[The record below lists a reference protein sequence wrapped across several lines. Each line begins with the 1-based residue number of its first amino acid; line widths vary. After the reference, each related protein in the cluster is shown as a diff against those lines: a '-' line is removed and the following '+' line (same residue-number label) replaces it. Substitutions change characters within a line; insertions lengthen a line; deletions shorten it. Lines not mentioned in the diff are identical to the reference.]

1 MAFLLG
7 GALGASPR
15 YTGALTPTPDEA
27 MDTATCVKMDNHW
40 NAQYTLPVMLGTP
53 SQKLEVVPD
62 TGSFSLVL
70 VSTLCTDSA
79 CQEHARFDV
88 NSSSTYLDGTDSEF
102 TIEYGQGSVLVHH
115 GKDVVRF
122 GSTKRDNI
130 SLLLMRRETLEYFGE
145 AAYDGVLGLGHRATA
160 ESGASALLTEYG
172 VSSFGICLGQA
183 DGAPGRLDLSQDIDA
198 LKSKYTTQLHV
209 VGQIHWGVSLQGI
222 SVGGVPLYAP
232 KDFTAA
238 SEPFK
243 SDKNKT
249 MDEEHDGDLRERAR
263 AAQDKDGLACG
274 KWEDWN
280 EHGEEIS
287 GKGCGAIVDSGTSL
301 LTVPSATFDALYE
314 AIGEDALDT
323 LAMQDECKGEVY
335 DSLPTISFKLDGHE
349 LKMEPAQYM
358 GTMEVYPEVFASAR
372 SGGFMFKLGKTSS
385 QFAYRTACIPLLTTI
400 DTMTDHGPL
409 VIIGVPFFRAF
420 SVQFERLNKKI
431 RLAPVAQGSTLCAGC
446 NLKEFEDEAAAAAAA
461 GASKHDAIA
470 LAEQAKTPQPVKVR
484 SDKLRLPWWAVNPV
498 FRKQSMTVRP
508 DLTDGVKP
516 KTPFKET
523 ELANSRWRLQL

>member
-1 MAFLLG
+1 MVLSLLSLAAPSPQPPH
-7 GALGASPR
+7 ALAVGSA
-15 YTGALTPTPDEA
+15 DESS
-27 MDTATCVKMDNHW
+27 TCVKMDNHW

-53 SQKLEVVPD
+53 SQTLQVVPD

-79 CQEHARFDV
+79 CEEHSRFDV
-88 NSSSTYLDGTDSEF
+88 NKSSTYTDGQYSEF

-122 GSTKRDNI
+122 GSTKRDDI

-183 DGAPGRLDLSQDIDA
+183 DGAAGRLDLSQDIAA
-198 LKSKYTTQLHV
+198 LSNKYTTTLKV
-209 VGQIHWGVSLQGI
+209 VGQIHWGVALQGI
-222 SVGGVPLYAP
+222 SVGGTPLYAP

-243 SDKNKT
+243 NTSASTDHDATLRGKQGRNN
-249 MDEEHDGDLRERAR
+249 DE
-263 AAQDKDGLACG
+263 DGLACG

-314 AIGEDALDT
+314 AIGEDALDE
-323 LAMQDECKGEVY
+323 LAMKDECKGDVY
-335 DSLPTISFKLDGHE
+335 DKLPTISFKLDGHT
-349 LKMEPAQYM
+349 LDMEPAQYM
-358 GTMEVYPEVFASAR
+358 GTMEVYPEVFASAK
-372 SGGFMFKLGKTSS
+372 SGGFMFKLGKHGGKSS
-385 QFAYRTACIPLLTTI
+385 EFAYRTACIPLLTTI

-420 SVQFERLNKKI
+420 SVQFERTQKKI
-431 RLAPVAQGSTLCAGC
+431 KLAPVAQGSTLCAGC
-446 NLKEFEDEAAAAAAA
+446 NTKEFEESAAHEAT
-461 GASKHDAIA
+461 A
-470 LAEQAKTPQPVKVR
+470 LASSTDMRKPVKTKPVNIR
-484 SDKLRLPWWAVNPV
+484 SDKLRMPWWAVNPV
-498 FRKQSMTVRP
+498 FRHAKNMKR
-508 DLTDGVKP
+508 LEARP
-516 KTPFKET
+516 KTPFEAKV
-523 ELANSRWRLQL
+523 ELAGSSRWRLKL